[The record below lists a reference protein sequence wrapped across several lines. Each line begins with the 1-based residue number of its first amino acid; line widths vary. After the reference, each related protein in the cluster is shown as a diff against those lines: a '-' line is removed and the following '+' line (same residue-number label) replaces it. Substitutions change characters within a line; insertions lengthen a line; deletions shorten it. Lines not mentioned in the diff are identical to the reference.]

1 MPDLVSEGHASH
13 MLCVIVQQNHCILID
28 GLGSSRLLPCMAH
41 VMIAEEHKLFFLFS
55 DGPGWQM
62 QIDTYDGISTLSAA
76 GKSNPA

>member
-41 VMIAEEHKLFFLFS
+41 VIIAEKHFYFFFLMAQV
-55 DGPGWQM
+55 GKCKLTHTM
-62 QIDTYDGISTLSAA
+62 ASA
-76 GKSNPA
+76 P